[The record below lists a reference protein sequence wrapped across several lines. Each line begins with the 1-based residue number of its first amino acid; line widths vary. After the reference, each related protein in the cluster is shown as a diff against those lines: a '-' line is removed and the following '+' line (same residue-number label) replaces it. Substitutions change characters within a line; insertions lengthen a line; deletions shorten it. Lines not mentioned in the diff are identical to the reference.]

1 MNLDLIDLDIPI
13 AMRKRIRS
21 CTKHPISDF
30 VTYEHLSH
38 SIEALV
44 TNLSSVEIPKNVQD
58 AQRSLE
64 RKNDIIEEMQ
74 ALEKKWY
81 MSCCI
86 KT

>member
-1 MNLDLIDLDIPI
+1 MNVDLIDLDSPI
-13 AMRKRIRS
+13 AMKKRIRS
-21 CTKHPISDF
+21 CIKHPISDF

>member
-1 MNLDLIDLDIPI
+1 MNIDLIDLSSPI

-58 AQRSLE
+58 EQRSLE
-64 RKNDIIEEMQ
+64 WKNRRDANSRKKNGT
-74 ALEKKWY
+74 WVVV
-81 MSCCI
+81 
-86 KT
+86 